1 MGKKSHS
8 KKTVPGKQPA
18 TARQKPKDSVF
29 REAWDNMNEDL
40 ARVLPGFLAK
50 RLRGGKGKLWVVAAI
65 TLVELVVLGAVCKLT
80 YDWFVK

>member
-8 KKTVPGKQPA
+8 KKSVPGKPA
-18 TARQKPKDSVF
+18 NARQKPKDSVF
-29 REAWDNMNEDL
+29 REAWDNMNEDM

-65 TLVELVVLGAVCKLT
+65 TLVELVVLGAVGKFA